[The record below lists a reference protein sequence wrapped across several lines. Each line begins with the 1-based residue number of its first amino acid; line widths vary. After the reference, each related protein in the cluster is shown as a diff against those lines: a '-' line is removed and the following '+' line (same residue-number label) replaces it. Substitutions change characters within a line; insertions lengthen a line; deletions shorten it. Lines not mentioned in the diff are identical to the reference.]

1 MAKKLF
7 VGNLSFKAT
16 EQEVREMFS
25 QYGEVHSVNIIND
38 RVTGKPR
45 GFCFVEMD
53 NADSAMK
60 ELNGKMLS
68 GRPLNVNEAK
78 ERSPREGSQRPS

>member
-7 VGNLSFKAT
+7 VGNLSFQAT
-16 EQEVREMFS
+16 EEEVKEMFS

-38 RVTGKPR
+38 RITGKPR

-53 NADSAMK
+53 NAETAMK

-68 GRPLNVNEAK
+68 GRPMNVNEAK
-78 ERSPREGSQRPS
+78 ERSPREAGQR

>member
-7 VGNLSFKAT
+7 VGNLSFQAT
-16 EQEVREMFS
+16 EEEVREMFS

-60 ELNGKMLS
+60 ELNGKTLS
-68 GRPLNVNEAK
+68 GRALNVNEAK
-78 ERSPREGSQRPS
+78 ERSPREGGQR